1 MRNERKNIGTGASAD
16 TGKSAAKGKR
26 KISLLRALM
35 VSLAVIVLI
44 QGALPIS
51 VLAFSGLKGTL
62 EGNAISIDARA
73 VDNRKVNLESAMLK
87 GWAGISRETAAL
99 NSTLSD
105 QLARSGLDVP
115 GFLADDAQK
124 EAFIAAVFPRL
135 LSVIGSNTT
144 SGVYLILGNDGD
156 LSVEQDHIGAFLRD
170 SDPNSSSDS
179 YSDLLLERGDKEL
192 ARNTSI
198 ALDNTWAPKLHLA
211 GNGMRSADDF
221 FYKPYEAAL
230 QNPGVEAKALAY
242 WSQPFVLE
250 GNPNDSYRMIAYSLP
265 LMYEGRVYG
274 VLGIE
279 VSTAYL
285 ADTCFPISELS
296 GSEAGGYALALAN
309 DDGSYQI
316 IAGNGALYNAV
327 GAEGPAFTLAE
338 TRNEGLMN
346 VEGVSMGEQQVYA
359 ITEPLKLYSGIVPYD
374 DTDWT
379 VVGLFSEDSIF
390 AAGNSLYHR
399 LGVTIGLT
407 TIGCL
412 VLVVLVSRAINR
424 PLRGLIEGV
433 QGGIEKLR
441 TFRTSVA
448 EVDQL
453 HGVILDLTE
462 DGLEKRRKLNEE
474 KERYRLAVK
483 GTNDAFF
490 TFHPET
496 GSIEI
501 MNSLDDGEFD
511 AVRFWDLF
519 RRDSA
524 TPEAVDA
531 IEKAVS
537 RMQETSIQVKV
548 VTEHLPQGRWLEV
561 SSSRVQDADNG
572 QDCMVCVIRDIDDR
586 KRREIEAARK
596 QELDPVTSTYRFE
609 PGMDAIAAARVGASA
624 GQLAVIEVDGFA
636 NIVRDYGIPFG
647 DVLLNEQAKV
657 MHAFNRDR
665 ENRNAILVRAGA
677 GQFVCWIPDR
687 HADEAI
693 AQTSELQRRFAQLV
707 RPGVLELSF
716 HAGGAS
722 SEGVRSTSELL
733 RRARVAL
740 QASMEHRT
748 ICACWEPFMD
758 DMYKPKPFDPI
769 SSFGNVEDMS
779 LPALTLNLLDRRLSV
794 AAGMDLLVRRLDEKL
809 GVTNVFITSFHED
822 YQTASV
828 RYFFGPI
835 PGIDEGAVFPLSREA
850 VETLQRFGEQGLVHP
865 VGEMPIFAMCEEV
878 RACCGGI
885 AFPMMN
891 AGKYS
896 GSVFFLS
903 SAGATFDDEAANTLR
918 EVGTVIQNRINQE
931 DLDQSA
937 QAKSDF
943 LARMSHEIRTPMN
956 GIIGMTEIALRP
968 GQDDARR
975 VDCLNKVRASSL
987 YLLDLLNG
995 ILDMTK
1001 IENDRMTL
1009 NDAPFSM
1016 DHVVEELNAVCAGRL
1031 AARDQ
1036 KLVVDMRMRHDR
1048 FMGDALRLNQV
1059 LINLVGNAVKYS
1071 HDGGTITVTIEE
1083 RTAASGAA
1091 AGTLMPGCEAAGA
1104 PPAGAANELR
1114 ADCEAAGADARATE
1128 GAAASTLPAGC
1139 EAAEGGPQPADR
1151 EAAGAKER
1159 AAGNDA
1165 RRASVYFAVADEG
1178 VGIAEEDIERIF
1190 AKFEQVDATDARQQG
1205 TGLGLAIS
1213 NRIVLMM
1220 GDRIHA
1226 NSRLGH
1232 GSTFYFEVPLP
1243 IADTVGTPA
1252 CGDVEQIDFT
1262 GKRALV
1268 AEDNELNMEII
1279 AYVLADMGFTVDKA
1293 MNGKEAVDAFEQSP
1307 AGRYDVILMDVMM
1320 PVMDGLAAAHRIR
1333 GLNRADAAEI
1343 PIVATSANAFA
1354 EDVKRSIASGMNA
1367 HVPKPID
1374 STKLAKVLAEVMR

>member
-1 MRNERKNIGTGASAD
+1 
-16 TGKSAAKGKR
+16 
-26 KISLLRALM
+26 M

-51 VLAFSGLKGTL
+51 VLAFSGVKGTL
-62 EGNAISIDARA
+62 EDNAISIDARA
-73 VDNRKVNLESAMLK
+73 VDNRRVNLESAMVK
-87 GWAGISRETAAL
+87 SWAGISRETVAL
-99 NSTLSD
+99 NSALSD
-105 QLARSGLDVP
+105 QLAQSGLDVP
-115 GFLADDAQK
+115 GFLADDSQK
-124 EAFIAAVFPRL
+124 DVFVADTFPRL

-170 SDPNSSSDS
+170 SDPTGNSDS
-179 YSDLLLERGDKEL
+179 HSDLLLKRGDKEI
-192 ARNTSI
+192 ARNASI

-211 GNGMRSADDF
+211 GSGVRSADDF

-230 QNPGVEAKALAY
+230 QNPGADAKAMAY
-242 WSQPFVLE
+242 WSPPFVLE
-250 GNPNDSYRMIAYSLP
+250 GNPSDSYRMIAYSVP
-265 LMYEGRVYG
+265 LMLDGQVYG

-285 ADTCFPISELS
+285 ADTCFPISELY
-296 GSEAGGYALALAN
+296 GSEAGGYALALADGN
-309 DDGSYQI
+309 GSYRI
-316 IAGNGALYNAV
+316 ITGNGALYNAV
-327 GAEGPAFTLAE
+327 NAEGPAFTLEE
-338 TRNEGLMN
+338 TRNAGLMQ
-346 VEGVSMGEQQVYA
+346 VEGVTMGDQQVYA
-359 ITEPLKLYSGIVPYD
+359 IAEPLKLYSGIVPYD
-374 DTDWT
+374 DTGWA
-379 VVGLFSEDSIF
+379 VVGLFSKDSIF

-424 PLRGLIEGV
+424 PLRELIDSV
-433 QGGIEKLR
+433 QGGMEKLHA
-441 TFRTSVA
+441 FRTSVA

-453 HGVILDLTE
+453 HDVILDLTE
-462 DGLEKRRKLNEE
+462 DGLEKQRKLNEE

-490 TFHPET
+490 TYHPET
-496 GSIEI
+496 GAIEI

-511 AVRFWDLF
+511 SVRFWDLF

-524 TPEAVDA
+524 NPEAVDA
-531 IEKAVS
+531 IEQAVN
-537 RMQETSIQVKV
+537 RMQETSIQVEV

-561 SSSRVQDADNG
+561 SSSRVRDADNG

-586 KRREIEAARK
+586 KRREIESARK
-596 QELDPVTSTYRFE
+596 QELDPATTAYRFD
-609 PGMDAIAAARVGASA
+609 PGMEAIAAARASASA

-636 NIVRDYGIPFG
+636 DIVRDYGIPFG
-647 DVLLNEQAKV
+647 DVLLNELTKV
-657 MHAFNRDR
+657 MRAFNLDK
-665 ENRNAILVRAGA
+665 ENRGAILVRAGA
-677 GQFVCWIPDR
+677 GQFVCWVPGK
-687 HADEAI
+687 HADDAVSEVA
-693 AQTSELQRRFAQLV
+693 ELQRRFAKLV
-707 RPGVLELSF
+707 RPGVLELGL

-722 SEGVRSTSELL
+722 SEGVRNTSELL

-740 QASMEHRT
+740 QASVGHRAT
-748 ICACWEPFMD
+748 CTCWEPSMD
-758 DMYKPKPFDPI
+758 DIYEPKPFDPI
-769 SSFGNVEDMS
+769 SSFGHVEDMT

-794 AAGMDLLVRRLDEKL
+794 AAGMDLLTRRLNEKL
-809 GVTNVFITSFHED
+809 GVTNVFITSFQED
-822 YQTASV
+822 YRTASV

-835 PGIDEGAVFPLSREA
+835 PGIDEGVVFPLSREA
-850 VETLQRFGEQGLVHP
+850 VDMLQRFGEQGLGRP
-865 VGEMPIFAMCEEV
+865 VNEMPIFAMCDEV

-891 AGKYS
+891 AGEYS

-903 SAGATFDDEAANTLR
+903 DFGATFDDEAANTLR
-918 EVGTVIQNRINQE
+918 EVGTIIQNRINQE
-931 DLDQSA
+931 ELDQSA

-975 VDCLNKVRASSL
+975 VDCLNKVHASSL

-1001 IENDRMTL
+1001 IENDKML
-1009 NDAPFSM
+1009 LGDAPFSM
-1016 DHVVEELNAVCAGRL
+1016 NHVVEELNAVCAGRL
-1031 AARDQ
+1031 AARNQ
-1036 KLVVDMRMRHDR
+1036 KLVVDMRTQHDW
-1048 FMGDALRLNQV
+1048 FTGDALRLNQV

-1071 HDGGTITVTIEE
+1071 DDGGTITVTIEE
-1083 RTAASGAA
+1083 RAAIGGAGALTPGSGAA
-1091 AGTLMPGCEAAGA
+1091 GAGAAGALPASCEAANTGA
-1104 PPAGAANELR
+1104 Q
-1114 ADCEAAGADARATE
+1114 AAGDGVQASDART
-1128 GAAASTLPAGC
+1128 
-1139 EAAEGGPQPADR
+1139 
-1151 EAAGAKER
+1151 
-1159 AAGNDA
+1159 
-1165 RRASVYFAVADEG
+1165 ASVYFAVTDRG

-1190 AKFEQVDATDARQQG
+1190 AKFEQVNTTDARQQG

-1220 GDRIHA
+1220 GDRIRA

-1232 GSTFYFEVPLP
+1232 GSTFYFEIPLT
-1243 IADTVGTPA
+1243 IADAADKPSCA
-1252 CGDVEQIDFT
+1252 DNEQVDFT

-1279 AYVLADMGFTVDKA
+1279 AYVLGDMGFTVDKA
-1293 MNGKEAVDAFEQSP
+1293 MNGKEAVDAFEQSS
-1307 AGRYDVILMDVMM
+1307 AGCYDVILMDVMM

-1333 GLNRADAAEI
+1333 SLDRADAAEI

-1367 HVPKPID
+1367 HVSKPID
-1374 STKLAKVLAEVMR
+1374 SAKLAKVLAKVMH